1 MNRDITER
9 ILSFLREIG
18 LEVRDAELQADKF
31 LLQMI
36 KWLA

>member
-1 MNRDITER
+1 MTEDITER
-9 ILSFLREIG
+9 ILSFLRDLG
-18 LEVRDAELQADKF
+18 LKVRDAELQADTF

>member
-1 MNRDITER
+1 MTEDITER
-9 ILSFLREIG
+9 ILRFLRDIG
-18 LEVRDAELQADKF
+18 LEVRDAELQADTF

>member
-9 ILSFLREIG
+9 ILSFLRDIG
-18 LEVRDAELQADKF
+18 LEARDAELQADTF
-31 LLQMI
+31 RLQMI